1 MIQCFQEFNQVSV
14 CRQTCR
20 TEIVV
25 GSSFFKS
32 WPRHPLVQE
41 LLVYYQGQRGM
52 SGASR
57 TVELEVPA
65 SRLVAPTSA
74 TLSTGCMA
82 SRKDIRER
90 SVCVCVGVLLISVCV
105 YLTEST
111 VAQARQHVH
120 AAHVSSLIN
129 LYVA

>member
-1 MIQCFQEFNQVSV
+1 MASLGMIQCFQFNQVSF

-20 TEIVV
+20 TESVV

-82 SRKDIRER
+82 SRKDIRES
-90 SVCVCVGVLLISVCV
+90 SVWVGVLLVCVSV
-105 YLTEST
+105 YLTENT
-111 VAQARQHVH
+111 VAKARQHVH
-120 AAHVSSLIN
+120 AAHMSSLIN
-129 LYVA
+129 LY